1 MLAALRA
8 RHRDALAGCL
18 AALAGLVVLGAGA
31 ARPSAWRDEAVTVAV
46 ASRDAADVLALV
58 RTVDLVHAPHYL
70 LLHALFGSDVTLV
83 QARWVSVV
91 AAALTAPVLLATGRR
106 AGGRAVGWT
115 AVALWL
121 ALPLV
126 SRYAQEARPYAAAA
140 LLAACSTHALVRASE
155 PGARRGWTAAY
166 AASLPLV
173 VAANTVAALV
183 VLAHAAWVLT
193 GPRQRWRPLAL
204 AAAAGGALAAP
215 LVLAAQRQSGQVAFL
230 RAPSP
235 ADLTGHVIATA
246 GSRAGAVL
254 LLAGAVLVLA
264 AGRHR
269 RLALLGAA
277 WGLLPLPLLWALSQ
291 VRPFWTTRY
300 LVPTLP
306 GLCLLLAG
314 TAALAVP
321 RIAPRIAPR
330 VLRAAPALA
339 LVVALA
345 LTGLPRQQALRG
357 PTGHGEDMDGAARLL
372 AERGRPGD
380 AVLFVPNGEYRY
392 RVLVQSHPEAF
403 RVVRDAALGQDP
415 VRSATLVGVERSPD
429 GIEASLAG
437 APRVWVVGRPGP
449 MIAAD
454 AGDVRK
460 LRLLAAGYRQVDE
473 VRLRDWT
480 VRLFEAR

>member
-1 MLAALRA
+1 M
-8 RHRDALAGCL
+8 
-18 AALAGLVVLGAGA
+18 
-31 ARPSAWRDEAVTVAV
+31 ARPSPWRDEAVTVAV
-46 ASRDAADVLALV
+46 ASRDVADIVALA
-58 RTVDLVHAPHYL
+58 RTVDPVHAPFYL
-70 LLHALFGSDVTLV
+70 LVHALFGADVTV
-83 QARWVSVV
+83 TDARWVSVV
-91 AAALTAPVLLATGRR
+91 AAALTGPVLYGIARR
-106 AGGRAVGWT
+106 AADRAVGT
-115 AVALWL
+115 AAVGCWL

-126 SRYAQEARPYAAAA
+126 TRFAQEARPYALAA
-140 LLAACSTHALVRASE
+140 LLAACSTYALLRATTAVPTPAAPARPATPAAPARP
-155 PGARRGWTAAY
+155 PGTGRRWWVLY
-166 AASLPLV
+166 ALSLPVV
-173 VAANTVAALV
+173 VALNTVAGLV
-183 VLAHAAWVLT
+183 VLGHVAWVLT
-193 GPRQRWRPLAL
+193 GPRGQWRRAL
-204 AAAAGGALAAP
+204 AAAGAGAVLAAP
-215 LVLAAQRQSGQVAFL
+215 LALAAQRQSGQVAFL